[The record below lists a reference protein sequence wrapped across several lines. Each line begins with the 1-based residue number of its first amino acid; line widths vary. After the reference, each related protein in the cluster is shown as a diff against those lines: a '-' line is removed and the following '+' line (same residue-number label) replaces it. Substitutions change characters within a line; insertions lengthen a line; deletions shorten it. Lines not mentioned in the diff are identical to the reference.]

1 MDNWK
6 TLLAD
11 LDDDYLIGIANKGI
25 VKRAYK
31 DKEEGKYQ
39 VLSTGESAEVSVG
52 GERVSIRFPLG
63 ESRCSCPSR
72 TVCRHVVLGIL
83 ALREYVEA
91 EAGKTAEEPEERR
104 AGTDAEPGEGSRI
117 SREGTA
123 ENKKPQAVCLW
134 EGQVDGGQ
142 PEQAEGRHSEQ
153 EDGGQSEQEDRH
165 SEQEDRQPEQE
176 DRRSKQGDRQSEQ
189 EDRQSKQEED
199 RQPQQ
204 AEDRQSKQESR
215 QDKQTGDGQKGQ
227 GKEIAESVA
236 TQSVKTE
243 NRTPR
248 KLLEEIAAY
257 PLTSIRRILGSRRFG
272 SIAGQI
278 KAGQRPRIE
287 HSGIITVSFPEQ
299 GHTVKLLSPLEYS
312 ACTCH
317 KKDFCIHKAEAV
329 LWCKWE
335 AGVLKPGEL
344 GPETGEKTE
353 YDIAQVKEAAGQM
366 KAFLEELLDTGLA
379 RVSPDVTDYLERLA
393 VISHN
398 ARLAR
403 FEGYWRALRDSY
415 GNYLG
420 RKASFRVRGLMEQIS
435 RLYKRVELLL
445 EVEDGLQIA
454 ELAGEFR
461 AEYVPAGDLD
471 LIGIAIEHFE
481 NQAGYEGE
489 TVYFLEENTK
499 EWYTYTYA
507 RPVFYEKARRRG
519 KPEKTQAPWGVPVTL
534 EELAQARLHLSG
546 AKCDGR
552 GRLSSSQET
561 KGELTGSRKNGDRL
575 GIGEVGG
582 WYYKDFAALYAEQI
596 GKKRKS
602 WLREQEGEAER
613 AELVFLRPQ
622 SCKKAFFSE
631 TEQKLFMSLFDG
643 AGREVVIEVTY
654 SKRESWGI
662 RYLERVT
669 EEKLPCFLGRIYM
682 RNGRLRMYPVAAFE
696 KGELLEDG
704 WPE

>member
-91 EAGKTAEEPEERR
+91 EAGKTAEDPEERR
-104 AGTDAEPGEGSRI
+104 AGTDAEPGEGSGI

-153 EDGGQSEQEDRH
+153 ADGGH
-165 SEQEDRQPEQE
+165 SEQE
-176 DRRSKQGDRQSEQ
+176 DRQSEQ
-189 EDRQSKQEED
+189 EDRQSE
-199 RQPQQ
+199 Q
-204 AEDRQSKQESR
+204 AEDRQSKQESG
-215 QDKQTGDGQKGQ
+215 QEKQTGVGQKGQ

-299 GHTVKLLSPLEYS
+299 GHTVKLLSPLEYA

-445 EVEDGLQIA
+445 EAEDGLQIA

-519 KPEKTQAPWGVPVTL
+519 KPEKTQAP
-534 EELAQARLHLSG
+534 
-546 AKCDGR
+546 
-552 GRLSSSQET
+552 
-561 KGELTGSRKNGDRL
+561 
-575 GIGEVGG
+575 
-582 WYYKDFAALYAEQI
+582 
-596 GKKRKS
+596 
-602 WLREQEGEAER
+602 
-613 AELVFLRPQ
+613 
-622 SCKKAFFSE
+622 
-631 TEQKLFMSLFDG
+631 
-643 AGREVVIEVTY
+643 
-654 SKRESWGI
+654 
-662 RYLERVT
+662 
-669 EEKLPCFLGRIYM
+669 
-682 RNGRLRMYPVAAFE
+682 
-696 KGELLEDG
+696 
-704 WPE
+704 